1 MPTRL
6 YNDQTEWRIS
16 IERDGDVTTIVQT
29 FEVLKLG
36 PVMERLFHLLIPAH
50 HDRMDTLRDDMRR
63 LASVAETVELEP
75 VT

>member
-6 YNDQTEWRIS
+6 YRDQTEWRII

-36 PVMERLFHLLIPAH
+36 PVMERLFYLLVPAH
-50 HDRMDTLRDDMRR
+50 RDRIDALRDDMRR
-63 LASVAETVELEP
+63 LASVAETVQLEP
-75 VT
+75 AS